1 MWAFLSRRISKWP
14 VYVMGALIWMA
25 ALSALFFVPQNVVTP
40 YHFIAFFVG
49 IGTSVAYPIPWSML
63 PDVIEYDE
71 LQTGQ
76 RWEGIFF

>member
-1 MWAFLSRRISKWP
+1 
-14 VYVMGALIWMA
+14 MA

-49 IGTSVAYPIPWSML
+49 IGTSVAYLIPWSML

-76 RWEGIFF
+76 RR